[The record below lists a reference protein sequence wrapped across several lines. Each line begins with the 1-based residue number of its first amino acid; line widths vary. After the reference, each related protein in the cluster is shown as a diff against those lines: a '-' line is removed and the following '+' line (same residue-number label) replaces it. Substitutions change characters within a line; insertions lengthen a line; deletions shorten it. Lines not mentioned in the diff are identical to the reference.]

1 MKTAQTLQAEQD
13 RLTQRLLA
21 IPGVTLLASFDPATL
36 LPPPQM
42 PKKTEEKTPPR
53 QWLFEK
59 NWLGFSLHH
68 DQEVARRRF
77 VQQFGHPPIYLYQD
91 FNSRIL
97 WVGPV

>member
-1 MKTAQTLQAEQD
+1 MKNAETLQTEQD

-21 IPGVTLLASFDPATL
+21 IPGITLPVSFDPAIL
-36 LPPPQM
+36 LPPADP
-42 PKKTEEKTPPR
+42 PKKAEEKFPPR
-53 QWLFEK
+53 RWLFEK
-59 NWLGFSLHH
+59 TWLGFSLHH

-91 FNSRIL
+91 FTSRIL